1 MNLATAMVNESRKKL
16 TENGATAYS
25 STGSAMLDLFGCIGS
40 LRSREESDICRLFVE
55 AYKENPLLATKCL
68 FYCRDVRGGLGE
80 RRTFRVIMRYCA
92 QHHPEAILPNIK
104 LVGDYGRYDDLYD
117 LVGTQLESE
126 MWAVMTHQL
135 HLDTVNMKRKKTI
148 SLLAKWIKTPDAS
161 SSNTRRLG
169 IATAQAMG
177 LTVYDFK
184 RKLRA
189 MRKYLDVVERHMSA
203 NEWSEIQYPAVP
215 SRAMMIY
222 RNAFKRHDETRYDNF
237 LNAVANGDAS
247 INASTLFPYD
257 IVEKYERQYCS
268 DEDATLEAQWKALP
282 NYLDRPANAIVI
294 ADTSG
299 SMTRANARPL
309 YSSLAL
315 AIYFAERNTGAYHN
329 LWMSFS
335 HKPTIHRLQGET
347 LIQKLRSIER
357 AFWHNETNLELAFRR
372 ILDIAI
378 QNHVPAEEMVKSL
391 IIVSDMEID
400 EAQSGYAWSFYD
412 SMRKLY
418 MDNGYIIPN
427 IVFWNVFSRNDTFLA
442 DKSRVGV
449 QLCSGQSA
457 STFKVLMK
465 SVGMNPVEMMTNTLM
480 AERYAPVTVRGIEC

>member
-1 MNLATAMVNESRKKL
+1 MDLATAMVNESKKKL

-25 STGSAMLDLFGCIGS
+25 TTGSAMLDLFGCIGS

-68 FYCRDVRGGLGE
+68 FYCRDIRGGLGE

-92 QHHPEAILPNIK
+92 QYHTEAILPNIH
-104 LVGDYGRYDDLYD
+104 LIGMYGRYDDLYA
-117 LVGTQLESE
+117 LKGTILESE
-126 MWAVMTHQL
+126 MWAEVKKQL
-135 HLDTVNMKRKKTI
+135 HLDFVNMKRKKPI
-148 SLLAKWIKTPDAS
+148 SLLAKWLKTPDAS
-161 SSNTRRLG
+161 SANTRQLG
-169 IATAQAMG
+169 IATAQALG

-184 RKLRA
+184 RRLRA
-189 MRKYLDVVERHMSA
+189 MRKYLDIVERHMSA
-203 NEWSEIQYPAVP
+203 NEWDQIEYASVP

-257 IVEKYERQYCS
+257 IVEKYESQYNPS
-268 DEDATLEAQWKALP
+268 EDATLEAQWRALP
-282 NYLDRPANAIVI
+282 NYLDAPANAIVM

-299 SMTRANARPL
+299 SMEGRPMH
-309 YSSLAL
+309 SSVAL
-315 AIYFAERNTGAYHN
+315 AIYFAERNQGAYHN

-335 HKPTIHRLQGET
+335 QHPAIHKLQGET
-347 LIQKLRSIER
+347 LLQKLQSIER
-357 AFWHNETNLELAFRR
+357 KYWSNNTNLELAFMRV
-372 ILDIAI
+372 LDIAI
-378 QNHVPAEEMVKSL
+378 KNHVPAEEMVKS
-391 IIVSDMEID
+391 IIVISDMEID
-400 EAQSGYAWSFYD
+400 DTQHGYAWSFYD
-412 SMRKLY
+412 NMRKLY
-418 MDNGYIIPN
+418 MNNGYVIPN
-427 IVFWNVFSRNDTFLA
+427 IVFWNVNSRNDTFHV

>member
-1 MNLATAMVNESRKKL
+1 MNLAQAMTNESRKKL

-40 LRSREESDICRLFVE
+40 LRSREETDICRLFVE

-68 FYCRDVRGGLGE
+68 FYCRDIRGGLGE

-92 QHHPEAILPNIK
+92 QHHPEAILPNIH
-104 LVGDYGRYDDLYD
+104 LIGMYGRYDDLYE
-117 LVGTQLESE
+117 LKGTILESE
-126 MWAVMTHQL
+126 MWAEVKKQL
-135 HLDTVNMKRKKTI
+135 HLDFVNMKRKKPI
-148 SLLAKWIKTPDAS
+148 SLLAKWLKTPDAS
-161 SSNTRRLG
+161 SANTRQLG
-169 IATAQAMG
+169 IATAQALG

-189 MRKYLDVVERHMSA
+189 MRKYLDIVERHMSA
-203 NEWSEIQYPAVP
+203 NEWDQIEYASVP

-237 LNAVANGDAS
+237 LNAVAKGDAS

-257 IVEKYERQYCS
+257 IVEKYESQYNPS
-268 DEDATLEAQWKALP
+268 EDATLEAQWRALP
-282 NYLDRPANAIVI
+282 NYLDAPANAIVM
-294 ADTSG
+294 ADTSQ
-299 SMTRANARPL
+299 SMEGRPMH
-309 YSSLAL
+309 SSVAL
-315 AIYFAERNTGAYHN
+315 AIYFAERNQGAYHN

-335 HKPTIHRLQGET
+335 QHPAIHKLQGET
-347 LIQKLRSIER
+347 LLQKLQSIER
-357 AFWHNETNLELAFRR
+357 KFWSNNTNLELAFMRV
-372 ILDIAI
+372 LDIAI
-378 QNHVPAEEMVKSL
+378 KNHVPAEEMVKS
-391 IIVSDMEID
+391 IIVISDMEID
-400 EAQSGYAWSFYD
+400 DTQHGYAWSFYD
-412 SMRKLY
+412 NMRKLY
-418 MDNGYIIPN
+418 MNNGYIIPN
-427 IVFWNVFSRNDTFLA
+427 IVFWNVNSRNDTFHV

-465 SVGMNPVEMMTNTLM
+465 SVGMNPIEMMTNTLM

>member
-1 MNLATAMVNESRKKL
+1 MNLAQAMTNESRKKL

-40 LRSREESDICRLFVE
+40 LRSREETDICRLFVE

-68 FYCRDVRGGLGE
+68 FYCRDIRGGLGE

-92 QHHPEAILPNIK
+92 QHHPDAIILNIP
-104 LVGDYGRYDDLYD
+104 LIGLYGRYDDLYE
-117 LVGTQLESE
+117 LKGTPLESYMWSEIKTQLR
-126 MWAVMTHQL
+126 
-135 HLDTVNMKRKKTI
+135 LDFVNMKRKKPI
-148 SLLAKWIKTPDAS
+148 SLLAKWLKTPDAS
-161 SSNTRRLG
+161 SANTRQLG
-169 IATAQAMG
+169 IATAQALG

-189 MRKYLDVVERHMSA
+189 MRKYLDIVERHMSA
-203 NEWSEIQYPAVP
+203 NEWDQIEYASVP
-215 SRAMMIY
+215 SRAMMLY

-257 IVEKYERQYCS
+257 IVEKYESRYNPS
-268 DEDATLEAQWKALP
+268 EDATLEAQWRALP
-282 NYLDRPANAIVI
+282 NYLDTPANAIVM

-299 SMTRANARPL
+299 SMEGRPMH
-309 YSSLAL
+309 SSVAL
-315 AIYFAERNTGAYHN
+315 AIYFAERNQGAYHN

-335 HKPTIHRLQGET
+335 QHPAIHKLQGET
-347 LIQKLRSIER
+347 LLQKLQSIER
-357 AFWHNETNLELAFRR
+357 KFWSNNTNLELAFMQV
-372 ILDIAI
+372 LDIAI
-378 QNHVPAEEMVKSL
+378 KNHVPAEEMVKS
-391 IIVSDMEID
+391 IIVISDMEID
-400 EAQSGYAWSFYD
+400 DTQHGSSWSFYD
-412 SMRKLY
+412 NMRKLY
-418 MDNGYIIPN
+418 MSNGYIIPN
-427 IVFWNVFSRNDTFLA
+427 IVFWNVNSRNDTFHV

-465 SVGMNPVEMMTNTLM
+465 SVGMNPIEMMTNTLM

>member
-1 MNLATAMVNESRKKL
+1 MTTFAQAMTNESRKKL

-25 STGSAMLDLFGCIGS
+25 TTGSAMLDLFGCIGS
-40 LRSREESDICRLFVE
+40 LRSREETDICRLFVE

-68 FYCRDVRGGLGE
+68 FYCRDIRGGLGE

-92 QHHPEAILPNIK
+92 QHHPEAILPNIH
-104 LVGDYGRYDDLYD
+104 LVGMYGRYDDLYE
-117 LVGTQLESE
+117 LKGTILESE
-126 MWAVMTHQL
+126 MWSEVKKQL
-135 HLDTVNMKRKKTI
+135 HLDFVNMKRKKPI
-148 SLLAKWIKTPDAS
+148 SLLAKWLKTPDAS
-161 SSNTRRLG
+161 SANTRQLG
-169 IATAQAMG
+169 IATAQALG

-189 MRKYLDVVERHMSA
+189 MRKYLDIVERHMSA
-203 NEWSEIQYPAVP
+203 NEWDQIEYASVP

-257 IVEKYERQYCS
+257 IVEKYESQYHPS
-268 DEDATLEAQWKALP
+268 EDATLEAQWRALP
-282 NYLDRPANAIVI
+282 NYLDAPANAIVM
-294 ADTSG
+294 ADTSD
-299 SMTRANARPL
+299 SMSGRPM
-309 YSSLAL
+309 YSSVAL
-315 AIYFAERNTGAYHN
+315 AIYFAERNQGAYHN

-335 HKPTIHRLQGET
+335 RSPAIHKLQGET
-347 LIQKLRSIER
+347 LLQKLQSIER
-357 AFWHNETNLELAFRR
+357 KFWSNNTNLELAFMRV
-372 ILDIAI
+372 LDIAI
-378 QNHVPAEEMVKSL
+378 KNHVPAEEMVKS
-391 IIVSDMEID
+391 IIVISDMEID
-400 EAQSGYAWSFYD
+400 DTQRGNSWSFYD
-412 SMRKLY
+412 NMRKLY
-418 MDNGYIIPN
+418 MSNGYIIPN
-427 IVFWNVFSRNDTFLA
+427 IVFWNVNSRNDTFHV

-465 SVGMNPVEMMTNTLM
+465 SVGMNPIEMMNNTLM

>member
-1 MNLATAMVNESRKKL
+1 MNLAQAMTNESRKKL

-68 FYCRDVRGGLGE
+68 FYCRDIRGGLGE

-92 QHHPEAILPNIK
+92 QHHPEAILPNIH
-104 LVGDYGRYDDLYD
+104 LVGMYGRYDDLYE
-117 LVGTQLESE
+117 LKGTILEYE
-126 MWAVMTHQL
+126 MWSEVKKQL
-135 HLDTVNMKRKKTI
+135 HLDFVNMKRKKPI
-148 SLLAKWIKTPDAS
+148 SLLAKWLKTPDAS
-161 SSNTRRLG
+161 SANTRQLG
-169 IATAQAMG
+169 IATAQALG

-189 MRKYLDVVERHMSA
+189 MRKYLDIVERHMSA
-203 NEWSEIQYPAVP
+203 NEWDQIEYASVP
-215 SRAMMIY
+215 SRAMMLY

-257 IVEKYERQYCS
+257 IVEKYESQYNPS
-268 DEDATLEAQWKALP
+268 EDATLEAQWRALP
-282 NYLDRPANAIVI
+282 NYLDAPANAIVM
-294 ADTSG
+294 ADTSD
-299 SMTRANARPL
+299 SMSGRPMH
-309 YSSLAL
+309 SSVAL
-315 AIYFAERNTGAYHN
+315 AIYFAERNQGAYHN

-335 HKPTIHRLQGET
+335 QHPAIHRLQGET
-347 LIQKLRSIER
+347 LLQKLQSIER
-357 AFWHNETNLELAFRR
+357 KFWSNNTNLELAFMRV
-372 ILDIAI
+372 LDIAI
-378 QNHVPAEEMVKSL
+378 KNHVPAEEMVKS
-391 IIVSDMEID
+391 IIVISDMEID
-400 EAQSGYAWSFYD
+400 DTQHGYAWSFYD
-412 SMRKLY
+412 NMRKLY
-418 MDNGYIIPN
+418 MNNGYIIPN
-427 IVFWNVFSRNDTFLA
+427 IVFWNVNSRNDTFHV

-465 SVGMNPVEMMTNTLM
+465 SVGMNPIEMMTNTLM

>member
-1 MNLATAMVNESRKKL
+1 MDLATAMVNESKKKL

-25 STGSAMLDLFGCIGS
+25 TTGSAMLDLFGCIGS

-68 FYCRDVRGGLGE
+68 FYCRDIRGGLGE

-92 QHHPEAILPNIK
+92 QYHTEAILPNIH
-104 LVGDYGRYDDLYD
+104 LIGMYGRYDDLYA
-117 LVGTQLESE
+117 LKGTILESE
-126 MWAVMTHQL
+126 MWAEVKKQL
-135 HLDTVNMKRKKTI
+135 HLDFVNMKRKKPI
-148 SLLAKWIKTPDAS
+148 SLLAKWLKTPDAS
-161 SSNTRRLG
+161 SANTRQLG
-169 IATAQAMG
+169 IATAQALG

-184 RKLRA
+184 RRLRA
-189 MRKYLDVVERHMSA
+189 MRKYLDIVERHMSA
-203 NEWSEIQYPAVP
+203 NEWDQIEYASVP

-257 IVEKYERQYCS
+257 IVEKYESQYRPS
-268 DEDATLEAQWKALP
+268 EYATLEAQWRALP
-282 NYLDRPANAIVI
+282 NYLDAPANAIVM

-299 SMTRANARPL
+299 SMEGRPMH
-309 YSSLAL
+309 SSVAL
-315 AIYFAERNTGAYHN
+315 AIYFAERNQGAYHN

-335 HKPTIHRLQGET
+335 QQPTIHKLQGET
-347 LIQKLRSIER
+347 LLQKLQSIER
-357 AFWHNETNLELAFRR
+357 KFWSNNTNLEAAFMRV
-372 ILDIAI
+372 LDVAI
-378 QNHVPAEEMVKSL
+378 KNHVPAEEMVKS
-391 IIVSDMEID
+391 IIVISDMEID
-400 EAQSGYAWSFYD
+400 DTQHGYKWSFYD
-412 SMRKLY
+412 NMRDLY
-418 MDNGYIIPN
+418 MKSGYIIPN
-427 IVFWNVFSRNDTFLA
+427 IVFWNVNSRNDTFHV

>member
-1 MNLATAMVNESRKKL
+1 MNLAQAMTDESRKKL

-55 AYKENPLLATKCL
+55 AYKENPLLATRCL
-68 FYCRDVRGGLGE
+68 FYCRDIRGGLGE

-92 QHHPEAILPNIK
+92 QHHPEAILPNIH
-104 LVGDYGRYDDLYD
+104 LVGRYGRYDDLYE
-117 LVGTQLESE
+117 LKGTILESE
-126 MWAVMTHQL
+126 MWSEVKKQL
-135 HLDTVNMKRKKTI
+135 HLDFVNMKRKKPI
-148 SLLAKWIKTPDAS
+148 SLLAKWLKTPDAS
-161 SSNTRRLG
+161 SVNTRQLG
-169 IATAQAMG
+169 IATAQALG

-189 MRKYLDVVERHMSA
+189 MRKYLDIVERHMSA
-203 NEWSEIQYPAVP
+203 NEWDQIEYASVP
-215 SRAMMIY
+215 SRAMMLY

-257 IVEKYERQYCS
+257 IVEKYESRYNPS
-268 DEDATLEAQWKALP
+268 EDATLEAQWRALP
-282 NYLDRPANAIVI
+282 NYLDTPANAIVM

-299 SMTRANARPL
+299 SMEGRPMH
-309 YSSLAL
+309 SSVAL
-315 AIYFAERNTGAYHN
+315 AIYFAERNQGAYHN

-335 HKPTIHRLQGET
+335 QHPAIHKLQGET
-347 LIQKLRSIER
+347 LLQKLQSIER
-357 AFWHNETNLELAFRR
+357 KFWSNNTNLELAFMQV
-372 ILDIAI
+372 LDIAI
-378 QNHVPAEEMVKSL
+378 KNHVPAEEMVKS
-391 IIVSDMEID
+391 IIVISDMEID
-400 EAQSGYAWSFYD
+400 DTQHGSSWSFYD
-412 SMRKLY
+412 NMRKLY
-418 MDNGYIIPN
+418 MSNGYIIPN
-427 IVFWNVFSRNDTFLA
+427 IVFWNVNSRNDTFHV

-465 SVGMNPVEMMTNTLM
+465 SVGMNPIEMMTNTLM

>member
-1 MNLATAMVNESRKKL
+1 MNLAQAMTNESRKKL

-40 LRSREESDICRLFVE
+40 LRSREESDICRLFAE

-68 FYCRDVRGGLGE
+68 FYCRDIRGGLGE

-92 QHHPEAILPNIK
+92 QHHPEAILPNIH
-104 LVGDYGRYDDLYD
+104 LVGMYGRYDDLYE
-117 LVGTQLESE
+117 LKGTILESE
-126 MWAVMTHQL
+126 MWSEVKKQL
-135 HLDTVNMKRKKTI
+135 HLDFVNMKRKKPI
-148 SLLAKWIKTPDAS
+148 SLLAKWLKTPDAS
-161 SSNTRRLG
+161 SANTRQLG
-169 IATAQAMG
+169 IATAQALG

-189 MRKYLDVVERHMSA
+189 MRKYLDIVERHMSA
-203 NEWSEIQYPAVP
+203 NEWDQIEYASVP
-215 SRAMMIY
+215 SRAMMLY

-257 IVEKYERQYCS
+257 IVEKYESQYNPS
-268 DEDATLEAQWKALP
+268 EDATLEAQWRALP
-282 NYLDRPANAIVI
+282 NYLDAPANAIVM

-299 SMTRANARPL
+299 SMEGRPMH
-309 YSSLAL
+309 SSVAL
-315 AIYFAERNTGAYHN
+315 AIYFAERNQGAYHN

-335 HKPTIHRLQGET
+335 QHPAIHKLQGET
-347 LIQKLRSIER
+347 LLQKLQSIER
-357 AFWHNETNLELAFRR
+357 KYWSNNTNLELAFMRV
-372 ILDIAI
+372 LDIAI
-378 QNHVPAEEMVKSL
+378 KNHVPAEEMVKS
-391 IIVSDMEID
+391 IIVISDMEID
-400 EAQSGYAWSFYD
+400 DTQHGYAWSFYD
-412 SMRKLY
+412 NMRKLY

-427 IVFWNVFSRNDTFLA
+427 IVFWNVNSRNDTFHV

-465 SVGMNPVEMMTNTLM
+465 SVGMNPIEMMNNTLM